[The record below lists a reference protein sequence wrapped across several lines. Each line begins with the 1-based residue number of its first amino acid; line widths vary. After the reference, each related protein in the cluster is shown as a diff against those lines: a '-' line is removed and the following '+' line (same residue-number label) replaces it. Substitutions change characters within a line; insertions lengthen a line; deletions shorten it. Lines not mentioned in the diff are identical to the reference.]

1 MGMQMKNRIKSITD
15 DYNFTKAVKI
25 TIASVI
31 PVLLLSYFNEFSI
44 GFNVALGAFLAS
56 TSDIPSNL
64 KHKINGI
71 LVAILII
78 SSATFLVNILHPFP
92 FIFYPILAVLVFFLS
107 MISVYGLRASMV
119 SFSGLLAVALAL
131 GKTHLGWDIFYD
143 VLFIIAGGFFYLIVS
158 LTFHFIKPYRYLEI
172 QIAEALKLT
181 SKYLKLRSNLWDL
194 DANRSKIIEK
204 QLKLQVELNTIH
216 EDLREILIRNRSKSG
231 SSNQNRKMLIVF
243 ISLVEIME
251 LAISTSF
258 DHAKLHEKFDSNPI
272 ILKTY
277 QNLAFN
283 LSKVL
288 KQLSASIVDNKK
300 YAISHSLLKDLED
313 TEIVIRNYQQQS
325 GENSQSETVLM
336 LTNMLHYAEKQVE
349 KIILLERIFTFKV
362 NLKDFKIRDKELE
375 KFLTPHYYPLST
387 LVQNLSFSST
397 VFRHSIRLTITIL
410 TGIIIGQLFSFNNAY
425 WIVLTIIVIMR
436 PGYGLTKQRSIDRI
450 FGTILG
456 AIIAF
461 GILFF
466 TTNTIVTSTLSILC
480 ILLAFTF
487 TQSNYKVGATFVT
500 MYVVFVYGMLVP
512 DIDDVIVNRIV
523 DTLTGSALA
532 FAANYLLWPSWEFIN
547 IKSFIKKSVEANR
560 NYIQQISILYNLK
573 GEVTTDY
580 KLSRKQAFVELGN
593 LMTSFQRMEQEPK
606 SKQKQMSQIYK
617 ITELNHTLLSAS
629 ASLGS
634 YVQTHK
640 TTKASEAFN
649 VVISAVTNNLN
660 TAISVLT
667 DDDAPANYMNLDKEV
682 AIRFKELKAILTKEM
697 LEGNM
702 EDEKYLLKMQEFQL
716 VIEQLIWLTS
726 LSESILKSSTNIKL
740 N

>member
-1 MGMQMKNRIKSITD
+1 MRDQIKSITD

-25 TIASVI
+25 TIASVF
-31 PVLLLSYFNEFSI
+31 PVLILSYFNLFTI

-78 SSATFLVNILHPFP
+78 SGATFLINILHPYP
-92 FIFYPILAVLVFFLS
+92 YIFYPALALMVFFLS
-107 MISVYGLRASMV
+107 MISVYGLRATMV
-119 SFSGLLAVALAL
+119 SFSGLLAVAITL
-131 GKTHLGWDIFYD
+131 GKTHVGWDILYD
-143 VLFIIAGGFFYLIVS
+143 VLYIVSGGFFYLLVS
-158 LTFHFIKPYRYLEI
+158 LTFYYIKPYRYLEI
-172 QIAEALKLT
+172 QIAEGLKLT
-181 SKYLKLRSNLWDL
+181 SKYLKLRSNLWNL

-216 EDLREILIRNRSKSG
+216 EDLREILIRNRSKTG
-231 SSNQNRKMLIVF
+231 SSNQNRRMLIVF

-258 DHAKLHEKFDSNPI
+258 DHAKLHQKFDSNPI

-283 LSKVL
+283 LSNVL
-288 KQLSASIVDNKK
+288 KQLSQSIINNTK
-300 YAISHSLLKDLED
+300 YSVTHSLLKDLED
-313 TEIVIRNYQQQS
+313 TEIIIRNYEKQS

-349 KIILLERIFTFKV
+349 KIILLERIFTSQIAIKEY
-362 NLKDFKIRDKELE
+362 KIRDKELE
-375 KFLTPHYYPLST
+375 KFLTPQYYPLNT
-387 LVQNLSFSST
+387 LLQNLSFSST
-397 VFRHSIRLTITIL
+397 VFRHSVRLTITVL
-410 TGIIIGQLFSFNNAY
+410 TGIFIGQLFSFNNAY

-456 AIIAF
+456 ALIAF
-461 GILFF
+461 GILYI
-466 TTNTIVTSTLSILC
+466 TNNAIITSTLSIIC

-487 TQSNYKVGATFVT
+487 TQSNYKIGATFVT

-512 DIDDVIVNRIV
+512 DIDTVIINRIV

-560 NYIQQISILYNLK
+560 NYILQISILYNLK
-573 GEVTTDY
+573 GDVTIDY
-580 KLSRKQAFVELGN
+580 KVSRKQAFIELGN

-617 ITELNHTLLSAS
+617 ITELSHTLLSAS

-640 TTKASEAFN
+640 TSKASEAFN
-649 VVISAVTNNLN
+649 VVINAVTNNLN
-660 TAISVLT
+660 EAISVLNN
-667 DDDAPANYMNLDKEV
+667 DKNEISEYKNYDKEV
-682 AIRFKELKAILTKEM
+682 AIRFKELREILSKE
-697 LEGNM
+697 LLLGNM
-702 EDEKYLLKMQEFQL
+702 EDEKYKLKMQEFQL

-726 LSESILKSSTNIKL
+726 LSESIMKSSRTISSN
-740 N
+740 

>member
-1 MGMQMKNRIKSITD
+1 MRDQIKSITD

-25 TIASVI
+25 TIASVF
-31 PVLLLSYFNEFSI
+31 PVLILSYFNLFTI

-78 SSATFLVNILHPFP
+78 SDATFLINILHPYP
-92 FIFYPILAVLVFFLS
+92 YIFYPALALMVFFLS
-107 MISVYGLRASMV
+107 MISVYGLRATMV
-119 SFSGLLAVALAL
+119 SFSGLLAVAIAL
-131 GKTHLGWDIFYD
+131 GKTHVGWDILYD
-143 VLFIIAGGFFYLIVS
+143 VLYIVSGGFFYLLVS
-158 LTFHFIKPYRYLEI
+158 LTFYYIKPYRYLEI
-172 QIAEALKLT
+172 QIAEGLKLT
-181 SKYLKLRSNLWDL
+181 SKYLKLRSNLWNL

-216 EDLREILIRNRSKSG
+216 EDLREILIRNRSKTG
-231 SSNQNRKMLIVF
+231 SSNQNRRMLIVF

-258 DHAKLHEKFDSNPI
+258 DHAKLHQKFDSNPI

-283 LSKVL
+283 LSNVL
-288 KQLSASIVDNKK
+288 KQLSQSIINNTK
-300 YAISHSLLKDLED
+300 YSVSHSLLKDLED
-313 TEIVIRNYQQQS
+313 TEIIIRNYEKQS

-349 KIILLERIFTFKV
+349 KIILLERIFTSQIAIKEY
-362 NLKDFKIRDKELE
+362 KIRDKELE
-375 KFLTPHYYPLST
+375 KFLTPQYYPLST
-387 LVQNLSFSST
+387 LLQNLSFSST
-397 VFRHSIRLTITIL
+397 VFRHSVRLTITVL
-410 TGIIIGQLFSFNNAY
+410 TGIFIGQLFSFNNAY

-456 AIIAF
+456 ALIAF
-461 GILFF
+461 GILYI
-466 TTNTIVTSTLSILC
+466 TNNTIITSTLSIIC

-487 TQSNYKVGATFVT
+487 TQSNYKIGATFVT

-512 DIDDVIVNRIV
+512 DIDTVIINRIV

-560 NYIQQISILYNLK
+560 NYILQISILYNLK
-573 GEVTTDY
+573 GDVTIDY
-580 KLSRKQAFVELGN
+580 KVSRKQAFIELGN

-617 ITELNHTLLSAS
+617 ITELSHTLLSAS

-640 TTKASEAFN
+640 TSKASEAFN
-649 VVISAVTNNLN
+649 VVINAVTNNLN
-660 TAISVLT
+660 EAISVLNN
-667 DDDAPANYMNLDKEV
+667 DKNEISEYKNYDKEV
-682 AIRFKELKAILTKEM
+682 AIRFKELREILSKE
-697 LEGNM
+697 LQLGNM
-702 EDEKYLLKMQEFQL
+702 EDEKYKLKMQEFQL

-726 LSESILKSSTNIKL
+726 LSESIMKSSRTISSN
-740 N
+740 

>member
-1 MGMQMKNRIKSITD
+1 MRDQIKSITD

-25 TIASVI
+25 TIASVF
-31 PVLLLSYFNEFSI
+31 PVLILSYFNLFTI

-78 SSATFLVNILHPFP
+78 SGATFLINILHPYP
-92 FIFYPILAVLVFFLS
+92 YIFYPALALMVFFLS
-107 MISVYGLRASMV
+107 MISVYGLRATMV
-119 SFSGLLAVALAL
+119 SFSGLLAVAIAL
-131 GKTHLGWDIFYD
+131 GKTHVGWDILYD
-143 VLFIIAGGFFYLIVS
+143 VLYIVSGGFFYLLVS
-158 LTFHFIKPYRYLEI
+158 LTFYYIKPYRYLEI
-172 QIAEALKLT
+172 QIAEGLKLT
-181 SKYLKLRSNLWDL
+181 SKYLKLRSDLWNL

-216 EDLREILIRNRSKSG
+216 EDLREILIRNRSKTG
-231 SSNQNRKMLIVF
+231 SSNQNRRMLIVF

-258 DHAKLHEKFDSNPI
+258 DHAKLHQKFDSNPI

-283 LSKVL
+283 LSNVL
-288 KQLSASIVDNKK
+288 KQLSQSIINNTK
-300 YAISHSLLKDLED
+300 YSVTHSLLKDLED
-313 TEIVIRNYQQQS
+313 TEIIIRNYEKQS

-349 KIILLERIFTFKV
+349 KIILLERIFTSQIAIKEY
-362 NLKDFKIRDKELE
+362 KIRDKELE
-375 KFLTPHYYPLST
+375 KFLTPQYYPLST
-387 LVQNLSFSST
+387 LLQNLSFSST
-397 VFRHSIRLTITIL
+397 VFRHSVRLTITVL
-410 TGIIIGQLFSFNNAY
+410 TGIFIGQLFSFNNAY

-456 AIIAF
+456 ALIAF
-461 GILFF
+461 GILYI
-466 TTNTIVTSTLSILC
+466 TNNTIITSTLSIIC

-487 TQSNYKVGATFVT
+487 TQSNYKIGATFVT

-512 DIDDVIVNRIV
+512 DIDTVIINRIV

-560 NYIQQISILYNLK
+560 NYILQISILYNLK
-573 GEVTTDY
+573 GDVTIDY
-580 KLSRKQAFVELGN
+580 KVSRKQAFIELGN

-617 ITELNHTLLSAS
+617 ITELSHTLLSAS

-640 TTKASEAFN
+640 TSKASEAFN
-649 VVISAVTNNLN
+649 VVINAVTNNLN
-660 TAISVLT
+660 EAISVLNN
-667 DDDAPANYMNLDKEV
+667 DKNKISEYKNYDKEV
-682 AIRFKELKAILTKEM
+682 AIRFKELREILSKE
-697 LEGNM
+697 LLLGNM
-702 EDEKYLLKMQEFQL
+702 EDEKYKLKMQEFQL

-726 LSESILKSSTNIKL
+726 LSESIMKSSRTISSN
-740 N
+740 

>member
-1 MGMQMKNRIKSITD
+1 MTNRLKSFTD
-15 DYNFTKAVKI
+15 DYNFTKALKI

-31 PVLLLSYFNEFSI
+31 PVLILSYFNLFTI

-78 SSATFLVNILHPFP
+78 SGATFLINVLHPYP
-92 FIFYPILAVLVFFLS
+92 YLFYPALALMVFFLS
-107 MISVYGLRASMV
+107 MISVYGLRATMV
-119 SFSGLLAVALAL
+119 SFSGLLAVAIAL
-131 GKTHLGWDIFYD
+131 GKTHVGWDILYD
-143 VLFIIAGGFFYLIVS
+143 VLYIVSGGFFYLLVS
-158 LTFHFIKPYRYLEI
+158 LTFYFIKPYRYLEI

-181 SKYLKLRSNLWDL
+181 SKYLKLRSNLWNL

-216 EDLREILIRNRSKSG
+216 EDLREILIRNRSKTG
-231 SSNQNRKMLIVF
+231 SSNQNRRMLIVF
-243 ISLVEIME
+243 TSLVEILE

-283 LSKVL
+283 LSNVL
-288 KQLSASIVDNKK
+288 KQLSQSIINNTK
-300 YAISHSLLKDLED
+300 YSITHSLLKDLEN
-313 TEIVIRNYQQQS
+313 TEIIIRNYEKQS

-349 KIILLERIFTFKV
+349 KIILLERIFTSQV
-362 NLKDFKIRDKELE
+362 NIKDFKIKDKELE
-375 KFLTPHYYPLST
+375 KFLTPQYYPLST
-387 LVQNLSFSST
+387 LLQNLSFSST
-397 VFRHSIRLTITIL
+397 VFRHSIRLTVTVL
-410 TGIIIGQLFSFNNAY
+410 TGIFIGQLFSFNNAY

-456 AIIAF
+456 ALIAF
-461 GILFF
+461 GILFI
-466 TTNTIVTSTLSILC
+466 TNNTIITSTLSIIC

-512 DIDDVIVNRIV
+512 DIDTVIINRIV
-523 DTLTGSALA
+523 DTITGSALA

-560 NYIQQISILYNLK
+560 NYILQISLLYNQK

-580 KLSRKQAFVELGN
+580 KVSRKLAFIELGN

-606 SKQKQMSQIYK
+606 SKQRQMSKIYK
-617 ITELNHTLLSAS
+617 ITELSHTLLSAS

-649 VVISAVTNNLN
+649 VVINAVTNNLN
-660 TAISVLT
+660 AAISVLNE
-667 DDDAPANYMNLDKEV
+667 DENPLSEYLDYEKEV
-682 AIRFKELKAILTKEM
+682 AIRFKELKAIVSDEL
-697 LEGNM
+697 LLGNM
-702 EDEKYLLKMQEFQL
+702 EDEKYKLKMQEFQL

-726 LSESILKSSTNIKL
+726 LSESILKSSRSISSN
-740 N
+740 

>member
-1 MGMQMKNRIKSITD
+1 MRDQIKSITD

-25 TIASVI
+25 TIASVF
-31 PVLLLSYFNEFSI
+31 PVLILSYFNLFTI

-78 SSATFLVNILHPFP
+78 SGATFLINILHPYP
-92 FIFYPILAVLVFFLS
+92 YIFYPALALMVFFLS
-107 MISVYGLRASMV
+107 MISVYGLRATMV
-119 SFSGLLAVALAL
+119 SFSGLLAVAIAL
-131 GKTHLGWDIFYD
+131 GKTHVGWDILYD
-143 VLFIIAGGFFYLIVS
+143 VLYIVSGGFFYLFVS
-158 LTFHFIKPYRYLEI
+158 LTFYYIKPYRYLEI
-172 QIAEALKLT
+172 QIAEGLKLT
-181 SKYLKLRSNLWDL
+181 SKYLKLRSNLWNL

-216 EDLREILIRNRSKSG
+216 EDLREILIRNRSKTG
-231 SSNQNRKMLIVF
+231 SSNQNRRMLIVF

-258 DHAKLHEKFDSNPI
+258 DHAKLHQKFDSNPI

-283 LSKVL
+283 LSNVL
-288 KQLSASIVDNKK
+288 KQLSQSIINNTK
-300 YAISHSLLKDLED
+300 YSVTHSLLKDLED
-313 TEIVIRNYQQQS
+313 TEIIIRNYEKQS

-349 KIILLERIFTFKV
+349 KIILLERIFTSQIAIKEY
-362 NLKDFKIRDKELE
+362 KIRDKELE
-375 KFLTPHYYPLST
+375 KFLTPQYYPLST
-387 LVQNLSFSST
+387 LLQNLSFSST
-397 VFRHSIRLTITIL
+397 VFRHSVRLTITVL
-410 TGIIIGQLFSFNNAY
+410 TGIFIGQLFSFNNAY

-456 AIIAF
+456 ALIAF
-461 GILFF
+461 GILYI
-466 TTNTIVTSTLSILC
+466 TNNTIITSTLSIIC

-487 TQSNYKVGATFVT
+487 TQSNYKIGATFVT

-512 DIDDVIVNRIV
+512 DIDTVIINRIV

-560 NYIQQISILYNLK
+560 NYILQISFLYNLK
-573 GEVTTDY
+573 GDVTIDY
-580 KLSRKQAFVELGN
+580 KVSRKQAFIELGN

-617 ITELNHTLLSAS
+617 ITELSHTLLSAS

-640 TTKASEAFN
+640 TSKASEAFN
-649 VVISAVTNNLN
+649 VVINAVTNNLN
-660 TAISVLT
+660 EAISVLNN
-667 DDDAPANYMNLDKEV
+667 DKNEISEYKNYDKEV
-682 AIRFKELKAILTKEM
+682 AIRFKELREILSKE
-697 LEGNM
+697 LQLGNM
-702 EDEKYLLKMQEFQL
+702 EDEKYKLKMQEFQL

-726 LSESILKSSTNIKL
+726 LSESIMKSSRTISSN
-740 N
+740 

>member
-1 MGMQMKNRIKSITD
+1 MRDQIKSITD

-25 TIASVI
+25 TIASVF
-31 PVLLLSYFNEFSI
+31 PVLILSYFNLFTI

-78 SSATFLVNILHPFP
+78 SGATFLINILHPYP
-92 FIFYPILAVLVFFLS
+92 YIFYPALALMVFFLS
-107 MISVYGLRASMV
+107 MISVYGLRATMV
-119 SFSGLLAVALAL
+119 SFSGLLAVAIAL
-131 GKTHLGWDIFYD
+131 GKTHVGWDILYD
-143 VLFIIAGGFFYLIVS
+143 VLYIVSGGFFYLLVS
-158 LTFHFIKPYRYLEI
+158 LTFYYIKPYRYLEI
-172 QIAEALKLT
+172 QIAEGLKLT
-181 SKYLKLRSNLWDL
+181 SKYLKLRSNLWNL

-216 EDLREILIRNRSKSG
+216 EDLREILIRNRSKTG
-231 SSNQNRKMLIVF
+231 SSNQNRRMLIVF

-258 DHAKLHEKFDSNPI
+258 DHAKLHQKFDSNPI

-283 LSKVL
+283 LSNVL
-288 KQLSASIVDNKK
+288 KQLSQSIINNTK
-300 YAISHSLLKDLED
+300 YSVTHSLLKDLED
-313 TEIVIRNYQQQS
+313 TEIIIRNYEKQS

-349 KIILLERIFTFKV
+349 KIILLERIFTSQIAIKEY
-362 NLKDFKIRDKELE
+362 KIRDKELE
-375 KFLTPHYYPLST
+375 KFLTPQYYPLST
-387 LVQNLSFSST
+387 LLQNLSFSST
-397 VFRHSIRLTITIL
+397 VFRHSVRLTITVL
-410 TGIIIGQLFSFNNAY
+410 TGIFIGQLFSFNNAY

-456 AIIAF
+456 ALIAF
-461 GILFF
+461 GILYI
-466 TTNTIVTSTLSILC
+466 TNNTIITSTLSIIC

-487 TQSNYKVGATFVT
+487 TQSNYKIGATFVT

-512 DIDDVIVNRIV
+512 DIDTVIINRIV

-560 NYIQQISILYNLK
+560 NYILQISFLYNLK
-573 GEVTTDY
+573 GDVTIDY
-580 KLSRKQAFVELGN
+580 KVSRKQAFIELGN

-617 ITELNHTLLSAS
+617 ITELSHTLLSAS

-640 TTKASEAFN
+640 TSKASEAFN
-649 VVISAVTNNLN
+649 VVINAVTNNLN
-660 TAISVLT
+660 EAISVLNN
-667 DDDAPANYMNLDKEV
+667 DKNEISEYKNYDKEV
-682 AIRFKELKAILTKEM
+682 AIRFKELREILSKE
-697 LEGNM
+697 LQLGNM
-702 EDEKYLLKMQEFQL
+702 EDEKYKLKMQEFQL

-726 LSESILKSSTNIKL
+726 LSESIMKSSRTISSN
-740 N
+740 

>member
-1 MGMQMKNRIKSITD
+1 MRDQIKSITD

-25 TIASVI
+25 TIASVF
-31 PVLLLSYFNEFSI
+31 PVLILSYFNLFTI

-78 SSATFLVNILHPFP
+78 SGATFLINILHPYP
-92 FIFYPILAVLVFFLS
+92 YIFYPALALMVFFLS
-107 MISVYGLRASMV
+107 MISVYGLRATMV
-119 SFSGLLAVALAL
+119 SFSGLLAVAIAL
-131 GKTHLGWDIFYD
+131 GKTHVGWDILYD
-143 VLFIIAGGFFYLIVS
+143 VLYIVSGGFFYLLVS
-158 LTFHFIKPYRYLEI
+158 LTFYYIKPYRYLEI
-172 QIAEALKLT
+172 QIAEGLKLT
-181 SKYLKLRSNLWDL
+181 SKYLKLRSNLWNL

-216 EDLREILIRNRSKSG
+216 EDLREILIRNRSKTG
-231 SSNQNRKMLIVF
+231 SSNQNRRMLIVF

-258 DHAKLHEKFDSNPI
+258 DHAKLHQKFDSNPI

-283 LSKVL
+283 LSNVL
-288 KQLSASIVDNKK
+288 KQLSQSIINNTK
-300 YAISHSLLKDLED
+300 YSVTHSLLKDLED
-313 TEIVIRNYQQQS
+313 TEIIIRNYEKQS

-349 KIILLERIFTFKV
+349 KIILLERIFTSQIAIKEY
-362 NLKDFKIRDKELE
+362 KIRDKELE
-375 KFLTPHYYPLST
+375 KFLTPQYYPLST
-387 LVQNLSFSST
+387 LLQNLSFSST
-397 VFRHSIRLTITIL
+397 VFRHSVRLTITVL
-410 TGIIIGQLFSFNNAY
+410 TGIFIGQLFSFNNAY

-456 AIIAF
+456 ALIAF
-461 GILFF
+461 GILYI
-466 TTNTIVTSTLSILC
+466 TNNTIITSTLSIIC

-487 TQSNYKVGATFVT
+487 TQSNYKIGATFVT

-512 DIDDVIVNRIV
+512 DIDTVIINRIV

-560 NYIQQISILYNLK
+560 NYILQISILYNLK
-573 GEVTTDY
+573 GDVTIDY
-580 KLSRKQAFVELGN
+580 KVSRKQAFIELGN

-617 ITELNHTLLSAS
+617 ITELSHTLLSAS

-640 TTKASEAFN
+640 TSKASEAFN
-649 VVISAVTNNLN
+649 VVINAVTNNLN
-660 TAISVLT
+660 EAISVLNN
-667 DDDAPANYMNLDKEV
+667 DKNEISEYKNYDKEV
-682 AIRFKELKAILTKEM
+682 AIRFKELREILSKE
-697 LEGNM
+697 LQLGNM
-702 EDEKYLLKMQEFQL
+702 EDEKYKLKMQEFQL

-726 LSESILKSSTNIKL
+726 LSESIMKSSRTISSN
-740 N
+740 

>member
-1 MGMQMKNRIKSITD
+1 MRDQIKSITD

-25 TIASVI
+25 TIASVF
-31 PVLLLSYFNEFSI
+31 PVLILSYFNLFTI

-78 SSATFLVNILHPFP
+78 SGATFLINILHPYP
-92 FIFYPILAVLVFFLS
+92 YIFYPALALMVFFLS
-107 MISVYGLRASMV
+107 MISVYGLRATMV
-119 SFSGLLAVALAL
+119 SFSGLLAVAIAL
-131 GKTHLGWDIFYD
+131 GKTHVGWDILYD
-143 VLFIIAGGFFYLIVS
+143 VLYIVSGGFFYLLVS
-158 LTFHFIKPYRYLEI
+158 LTFYYIKPYRYLEI
-172 QIAEALKLT
+172 QIAEGLKLT
-181 SKYLKLRSNLWDL
+181 SKYLKLRSNLWNL

-216 EDLREILIRNRSKSG
+216 EDLREILIRNRSKTG
-231 SSNQNRKMLIVF
+231 SSNQNRRMLIVF

-258 DHAKLHEKFDSNPI
+258 DHAKLHQKFDSNPI

-283 LSKVL
+283 LSNVL
-288 KQLSASIVDNKK
+288 KQLSQSIINNTK
-300 YAISHSLLKDLED
+300 YSVTHSLLKDLED
-313 TEIVIRNYQQQS
+313 TEIIIRNYEKQS

-349 KIILLERIFTFKV
+349 KIILLERIFTSQIAIKEY
-362 NLKDFKIRDKELE
+362 KIRDKELE
-375 KFLTPHYYPLST
+375 KFLTPQYYPLST
-387 LVQNLSFSST
+387 LLQNLSFSST
-397 VFRHSIRLTITIL
+397 VFRHSVRLTITVL
-410 TGIIIGQLFSFNNAY
+410 TGIFIGQLFSFNNAY

-456 AIIAF
+456 ALIAF
-461 GILFF
+461 GILYI
-466 TTNTIVTSTLSILC
+466 TNNTIITSTLSIIC

-487 TQSNYKVGATFVT
+487 TQSNYKIGATFVT

-512 DIDDVIVNRIV
+512 DIDTVIINRIV

-560 NYIQQISILYNLK
+560 NYILQISILYNLK
-573 GEVTTDY
+573 GDVTIDY
-580 KLSRKQAFVELGN
+580 KVSRKQAFIELGN

-617 ITELNHTLLSAS
+617 ITELSHTLLSAS

-640 TTKASEAFN
+640 TSKASEAFN
-649 VVISAVTNNLN
+649 VVINAVTNNLN
-660 TAISVLT
+660 EAISVLNN
-667 DDDAPANYMNLDKEV
+667 DKNEISEYKNYDKEV
-682 AIRFKELKAILTKEM
+682 AIRFKELREILSKE
-697 LEGNM
+697 LQLGNM
-702 EDEKYLLKMQEFQL
+702 EDEKYKLKMQEFQL

-726 LSESILKSSTNIKL
+726 LSESIMKSSRTISSI
-740 N
+740 

>member
-1 MGMQMKNRIKSITD
+1 MRDQIKSITD

-25 TIASVI
+25 TIASVF
-31 PVLLLSYFNEFSI
+31 PVLILSYFNLFTI

-71 LVAILII
+71 LVAIFII
-78 SSATFLVNILHPFP
+78 SGATFLINILHPYP
-92 FIFYPILAVLVFFLS
+92 YIFYPALALMVFFLS
-107 MISVYGLRASMV
+107 MISVYGLRATMV
-119 SFSGLLAVALAL
+119 SFSGLLAVAIAL
-131 GKTHLGWDIFYD
+131 GKTHVGWDILYD
-143 VLFIIAGGFFYLIVS
+143 VLYIVSGGFFYLFVS
-158 LTFHFIKPYRYLEI
+158 LTFYYIKPYRYLEI
-172 QIAEALKLT
+172 QIAEGLKLT
-181 SKYLKLRSNLWDL
+181 SKYLKLRSNLWNL

-216 EDLREILIRNRSKSG
+216 EDLREILIRNRSKTG
-231 SSNQNRKMLIVF
+231 SSNQNRRMLIVF

-258 DHAKLHEKFDSNPI
+258 DHAKLHQKFDSNPI

-283 LSKVL
+283 LSNVL
-288 KQLSASIVDNKK
+288 KQLSQSIINNTK
-300 YAISHSLLKDLED
+300 YSVTHSLLKDLED
-313 TEIVIRNYQQQS
+313 TEIIIRNYEKQS

-349 KIILLERIFTFKV
+349 KIILLERIFTSQIAIKEY
-362 NLKDFKIRDKELE
+362 KIRDKELE
-375 KFLTPHYYPLST
+375 KFLTPQYYPLST
-387 LVQNLSFSST
+387 LLQNLSLSST
-397 VFRHSIRLTITIL
+397 VFRHSIRLTITVL
-410 TGIIIGQLFSFNNAY
+410 TGIFIGQLFSFNNAY

-456 AIIAF
+456 ALIAF
-461 GILFF
+461 GILYI
-466 TTNTIVTSTLSILC
+466 TNNTIITSTLSIIC

-487 TQSNYKVGATFVT
+487 TQSNYKIGATFVT

-512 DIDDVIVNRIV
+512 DIDTVIINRIV

-560 NYIQQISILYNLK
+560 NYILQISILYNLK
-573 GEVTTDY
+573 GDVTIDY
-580 KLSRKQAFVELGN
+580 KVSRKQAFIELGN

-617 ITELNHTLLSAS
+617 ITELSHTLLSAS

-640 TTKASEAFN
+640 TSKASEAFN
-649 VVISAVTNNLN
+649 VVINAVTNNLN
-660 TAISVLT
+660 EAISVLNS
-667 DDDAPANYMNLDKEV
+667 DKNEILEYKNYDKEV
-682 AIRFKELKAILTKEM
+682 AIRFKELREILSKE
-697 LEGNM
+697 LLLGNM
-702 EDEKYLLKMQEFQL
+702 EDEKYKLKMQEFQL

-726 LSESILKSSTNIKL
+726 LSESIMKSSRTISSN
-740 N
+740 

>member
-1 MGMQMKNRIKSITD
+1 MRNQIKSITD

-31 PVLLLSYFNEFSI
+31 PVLILSYFNLFSI

-78 SSATFLVNILHPFP
+78 SSATFLVNILHPYP
-92 FIFYPILAVLVFFLS
+92 YIFYPALSLMVFFLS
-107 MISVYGLRASMV
+107 MISVYGLRATMV
-119 SFSGLLAVALAL
+119 SFSGLLAVAIAL
-131 GKTHLGWDIFYD
+131 GKTHVGWDILYD
-143 VLFIIAGGFFYLIVS
+143 VFYIISGGFFYLLVS
-158 LTFHFIKPYRYLEI
+158 LTFYYIKPYRYLEI

-181 SKYLKLRSNLWDL
+181 SKYLKLRSNLWNL

-216 EDLREILIRNRSKSG
+216 EDLREILIRNRSKTG
-231 SSNQNRKMLIVF
+231 SSNQNRRMLIVF

-258 DHAKLHEKFDSNPI
+258 DHAKLHQKFDSNPI

-283 LSKVL
+283 LSNVL
-288 KQLSASIVDNKK
+288 KQLSQSILNNTK
-300 YAISHSLLKDLED
+300 YSITHSLLKDLED
-313 TEIVIRNYQQQS
+313 TEIVIRNYEKQS
-325 GENSQSETVLM
+325 GENAQSETVLM

-349 KIILLERIFTFKV
+349 KIILLERIFTSQIT
-362 NLKDFKIRDKELE
+362 LKDYKIRDKELE
-375 KFLTPHYYPLST
+375 KFLTPQYYPLST
-387 LVQNLSFSST
+387 LLQNLSFSST
-397 VFRHSIRLTITIL
+397 VFRHSIRLTITVL
-410 TGIIIGQLFSFNNAY
+410 TGIFIGQLFSFNNAY

-456 AIIAF
+456 ALIAF
-461 GILFF
+461 GILYI
-466 TTNTIVTSTLSILC
+466 TNNTVITGTLSIIC

-487 TQSNYKVGATFVT
+487 TQSNYKIGATFVT

-512 DIDDVIVNRIV
+512 DIDTVIINRIV

-547 IKSFIKKSVEANR
+547 IKTFIRKSVEANR
-560 NYIQQISILYNLK
+560 NYILQISILYNLK
-573 GEVTTDY
+573 GDVTIDY
-580 KLSRKQAFVELGN
+580 KVSRKQAFIELGN

-617 ITELNHTLLSAS
+617 ITELSHTLLSAS

-640 TTKASEAFN
+640 TSKASEAFN
-649 VVISAVTNNLN
+649 VVINAVTHNLN
-660 TAISVLT
+660 TAISVLNEE
-667 DDDAPANYMNLDKEV
+667 DEVAEYINYEKEV
-682 AIRFKELKAILTKEM
+682 AIRFKELKEILSKE
-697 LEGNM
+697 LLSGNM
-702 EDEKYLLKMQEFQL
+702 EDEKYKLKMQEFQL

-726 LSESILKSSTNIKL
+726 LSESILKSSRIISSN
-740 N
+740 

>member
-1 MGMQMKNRIKSITD
+1 MRDQIKSITD

-25 TIASVI
+25 TIASVF
-31 PVLLLSYFNEFSI
+31 PVLILSYFNLFTI

-78 SSATFLVNILHPFP
+78 SSATFLINILHPYP
-92 FIFYPILAVLVFFLS
+92 YIFYPALALMVFFLS
-107 MISVYGLRASMV
+107 MISVYGLRATMV
-119 SFSGLLAVALAL
+119 SFSGLLAIAIAL
-131 GKTHLGWDIFYD
+131 GKTHVGWDILYD
-143 VLFIIAGGFFYLIVS
+143 VLYIVSGGFFYLLVS
-158 LTFHFIKPYRYLEI
+158 LTFYYIKPYRYLEI
-172 QIAEALKLT
+172 QIAEGLKLT
-181 SKYLKLRSNLWDL
+181 SKYLKLRSNLWNL

-216 EDLREILIRNRSKSG
+216 EDLREILIRNRSKTG
-231 SSNQNRKMLIVF
+231 SSNQNRRMLIVF

-258 DHAKLHEKFDSNPI
+258 DHAKLHQKFDSNPI

-283 LSKVL
+283 LSNVL
-288 KQLSASIVDNKK
+288 KQLSQSIINNTNYSVT
-300 YAISHSLLKDLED
+300 HSLLKDLED
-313 TEIVIRNYQQQS
+313 TEIIIRNYEKQS

-349 KIILLERIFTFKV
+349 KIILLERIFTSQIAIKEY
-362 NLKDFKIRDKELE
+362 KIRDKELE
-375 KFLTPHYYPLST
+375 KFLTPQYYPLST
-387 LVQNLSFSST
+387 LLQNLSFSST
-397 VFRHSIRLTITIL
+397 VFRHSIRLTITVL
-410 TGIIIGQLFSFNNAY
+410 TGIFIGQLFSFNNAY

-456 AIIAF
+456 ALIAF
-461 GILFF
+461 GILYI
-466 TTNTIVTSTLSILC
+466 TNNTIITSTLSIIC

-487 TQSNYKVGATFVT
+487 TQSNYKIGATFVT

-512 DIDDVIVNRIV
+512 DIDTVIINRIV

-560 NYIQQISILYNLK
+560 NYILQISILYNLK
-573 GEVTTDY
+573 GDVTIDY
-580 KLSRKQAFVELGN
+580 KVSRKQAFIELGN

-617 ITELNHTLLSAS
+617 ITELSHTLLSAS

-640 TTKASEAFN
+640 TSKASEAFN
-649 VVISAVTNNLN
+649 VVIDAVTNNLN
-660 TAISVLT
+660 EAISVLNN
-667 DDDAPANYMNLDKEV
+667 DKNEISEYKNYDKEV
-682 AIRFKELKAILTKEM
+682 AIRFKELREILSKE
-697 LEGNM
+697 LLLGNM
-702 EDEKYLLKMQEFQL
+702 EDEKYKLKMQEFQL

-726 LSESILKSSTNIKL
+726 LSESIMKSSRTISSN
-740 N
+740 

>member
-1 MGMQMKNRIKSITD
+1 MRDQIKSITD

-25 TIASVI
+25 TIASVF
-31 PVLLLSYFNEFSI
+31 PVLILSYFNLFTI

-78 SSATFLVNILHPFP
+78 SGATFLINILHPYP
-92 FIFYPILAVLVFFLS
+92 YIFYPALALMVFFLS
-107 MISVYGLRASMV
+107 MISVYGLRATMV
-119 SFSGLLAVALAL
+119 SFSGLLAVAIAL
-131 GKTHLGWDIFYD
+131 GKTHVGWDILYD
-143 VLFIIAGGFFYLIVS
+143 VLYIVSGGFFYLFVS
-158 LTFHFIKPYRYLEI
+158 LTFYYIKPYRYLEI
-172 QIAEALKLT
+172 QIAEGLKLT
-181 SKYLKLRSNLWDL
+181 SKYLKLRSNLWNL

-216 EDLREILIRNRSKSG
+216 EDLREILIRNRSKTG
-231 SSNQNRKMLIVF
+231 SSNQNRRMLIVF

-258 DHAKLHEKFDSNPI
+258 DHAKLHQKFDSNPI

-283 LSKVL
+283 LSNVL
-288 KQLSASIVDNKK
+288 KQLSQSIINNTK
-300 YAISHSLLKDLED
+300 YSVTHSLLKDLED
-313 TEIVIRNYQQQS
+313 TEIIIRNYEKQS

-349 KIILLERIFTFKV
+349 KIILLERIFTSQIAIKEY
-362 NLKDFKIRDKELE
+362 KIRDKELE
-375 KFLTPHYYPLST
+375 KFLTPQYYPLST
-387 LVQNLSFSST
+387 LLQNLSFSST
-397 VFRHSIRLTITIL
+397 VFRHSVRLTITVL
-410 TGIIIGQLFSFNNAY
+410 TGIFIGQLFSFNNAY

-456 AIIAF
+456 ALIAF
-461 GILFF
+461 GILYI
-466 TTNTIVTSTLSILC
+466 TNNTIITSTLSIIC

-487 TQSNYKVGATFVT
+487 TQSNYKIGATFVT

-512 DIDDVIVNRIV
+512 DIDTVIINRIV

-560 NYIQQISILYNLK
+560 NYILQISILYNLK
-573 GEVTTDY
+573 GDVTIDY
-580 KLSRKQAFVELGN
+580 KVSRKQAFIELGN

-617 ITELNHTLLSAS
+617 ITELSHTLLSAS

-640 TTKASEAFN
+640 TSKASEAFN
-649 VVISAVTNNLN
+649 VVINAVTNNLN
-660 TAISVLT
+660 EAISVLNN
-667 DDDAPANYMNLDKEV
+667 DKNEISEYKNYDKEV
-682 AIRFKELKAILTKEM
+682 AIRFKELREILSKE
-697 LEGNM
+697 LQLGNM
-702 EDEKYLLKMQEFQL
+702 EDEKYKLKMQEFQL

-726 LSESILKSSTNIKL
+726 LSESIMKSSRTISSN
-740 N
+740 